1 MTINV
6 EMKMELINDTNAS
19 LKPMDGGASATP
31 SRRSFIRLVGGG
43 AVLAATASL
52 AGCSNEL
59 PEAAIRPWRS
69 PDRETDMRRF
79 MLAHAL
85 LAPNPH
91 NLQPW
96 IADLREAGRIHLNCD
111 AERVLPETDPFGR
124 QILIG
129 FGTFIELAVIA
140 AAQRGVAVNVEL
152 FPGGAPADQQLPKG
166 SRVATL
172 FLGDQGSAPA
182 DPLFAQI
189 VRRHTRK
196 SAYANDR
203 ALRHAGTQLGRDGQP
218 LRLAQRCCVR
228 CSCYGSDSPY
238 HARGLRDRGHHG
250 PHLARIGTRDAHRPQ
265 RHCGKPRWHQPQQTD
280 GEGAAHGRTL

>member
-91 NLQPW
+91 NRQPW
-96 IADLREAGRIHLNCD
+96 IADLREAGRIHLSCD
-111 AERVLPETDPFGR
+111 GERLLPETDPFGR

-129 FGTFIELAVIA
+129 CGAFLELSVIA
-140 AAQRGVAVNVEL
+140 AAQRGVSVRVEL
-152 FPGGAPADQQLPKG
+152 FPGGAPADRELPKG

-172 FLGDQGSAPA
+172 VLGTCPGGMTEMAITA
-182 DPLFAQI
+182 KVL
-189 VRRHTRK
+189 
-196 SAYANDR
+196 
-203 ALRHAGTQLGRDGQP
+203 QLGVPIVTVLQL
-218 LRLAQRCCVR
+218 LRYLAVMLLTGRLWGWDARRLQRT
-228 CSCYGSDSPY
+228 P
-238 HARGLRDRGHHG
+238 
-250 PHLARIGTRDAHRPQ
+250 DAP
-265 RHCGKPRWHQPQQTD
+265 G
-280 GEGAAHGRTL
+280 